1 MLSVPAPVVAAY
13 AAVPPP
19 MRGVFFMM
27 ISALGVVAMNVSV
40 RQIADDIHPFVIA
53 FFRHSIGVCLLA
65 PMLLR
70 PGHNPF
76 RTAQLPLHGLRALF
90 NVVAMLAYFLA
101 LTMEPLAKVVALTFT
116 APLLATVGAVL
127 ILGEK
132 VTKARYAALLIGLAG
147 ALIILRPWAVE
158 ISQGS
163 LLLILSSTTWAAALV
178 VIKVLSR
185 QDSPVTIAL
194 YASLLQLPFCLVAA
208 LFYWQWPTAYQWFI
222 IVLIAVF
229 GSTTQI
235 CLAQAFREADAT
247 VVLPADFT
255 KLVFAGLAGWLF
267 FSELPEIWIW
277 IGGTIVFAGV
287 FMNAWFEKRTRDAA
301 KQVAP
306 RTENSQ
312 SPGIPDGRL
321 PEPGHPA
328 NNNERQP

>member
-1 MLSVPAPVVAAY
+1 MSAVPAPLSAAY
-13 AAVPPP
+13 AAIPPP
-19 MRGVFFMM
+19 VRGVVFMM
-27 ISALGVVAMNVSV
+27 ISAMGVVAMNVSI

-53 FFRHSIGVCLLA
+53 LFRHSIGVCLLA
-65 PMLLR
+65 PMILR
-70 PGHNPF
+70 PGQNPF
-76 RTAQLPLHGLRALF
+76 RTAHLPLHGLRAFF
-90 NVVAMLAYFLA
+90 NVIAMLAYFLA

-132 VTKARYAALLIGLAG
+132 VTRARYGALILGLAG
-147 ALIILRPWAVE
+147 AMIILRPWAVE
-158 ISQGS
+158 VSTGS
-163 LLLILSSTTWAAALV
+163 LLLLLSSSTWAMALV

-185 QDSPVTIAL
+185 HDSPITIAL

-208 LFYWQWPTAYQWFI
+208 LFFWQWPTLNQWFFI
-222 IVLIAVF
+222 FLTAIF

-277 IGGTIVFAGV
+277 IGGTIVFVGV
-287 FMNAWFEKRTRDAA
+287 FLNAWFEKRAREATNLAP
-301 KQVAP
+301 VAEVSHTP
-306 RTENSQ
+306 PNNS
-312 SPGIPDGRL
+312 
-321 PEPGHPA
+321 
-328 NNNERQP
+328 ERPP

>member
-1 MLSVPAPVVAAY
+1 MPSVPVPVLAVY

-19 MRGVFFMM
+19 VRGVCFMM
-27 ISALGVVAMNVSV
+27 LSALGVVAMNVSI

-53 FFRHSIGVCLLA
+53 LFRHSIGVVLLA
-65 PMLLR
+65 PMILR
-70 PGHNPF
+70 RDHNPF
-76 RTAQLPLHGLRALF
+76 RTAHLPLHGLRALF

-132 VTKARYAALLIGLAG
+132 VSKPRAVALLVGLAG
-147 ALIILRPWAVE
+147 ALTILRPWAVE
-158 ISQGS
+158 ISAGS
-163 LLLILSSTTWAAALV
+163 MLLILSSTTWAMALV

-185 QDSPVTIAL
+185 HDGPVTIAL
-194 YASLLQLPFCLVAA
+194 YASLLQVPFCLAAA
-208 LFYWQWPTAYQWFI
+208 LFYWQWPTPYQWFMI
-222 IVLIAVF
+222 LLIAIF
-229 GSTTQI
+229 GSTTQL

-277 IGGTIVFAGV
+277 IGGTIVFTGV
-287 FMNAWFEKRTRDAA
+287 FLNAWFEKRARAA
-301 KQVAP
+301 ALLSAG
-306 RTENSQ
+306 TA
-312 SPGIPDGRL
+312 PGIAPA
-321 PEPGHPA
+321 PEVSQTPT
-328 NNNERQP
+328 NNNERPP

>member
-1 MLSVPAPVVAAY
+1 MPSVPAPVSAAY

-19 MRGVFFMM
+19 IRGVLFMM
-27 ISALGVVAMNVSV
+27 MSALGVVAMNVSV

-65 PMLLR
+65 PMFLR
-70 PGHNPF
+70 RGHNPF
-76 RTAQLPLHGLRALF
+76 RTAHLPLHGLRAFF
-90 NVVAMLAYFLA
+90 NVIAMLAYFLA

-116 APLLATVGAVL
+116 APLLATIGAVL

-132 VTKARYAALLIGLAG
+132 VSRARSVALAIGLGG

-158 ISQGS
+158 VSPGS

-185 QDSPVTIAL
+185 HDSPVTIAL
-194 YASLLQLPFCLVAA
+194 YASLLQLPFCLIAA
-208 LFYWQWPTAYQWFI
+208 LFFWQWPTSYQFFI
-222 IVLIAVF
+222 ILLIAVF
-229 GSTTQI
+229 GTTTQI

-277 IGGTIVFAGV
+277 IGGTIVFSGV
-287 FMNAWFEKRTRDAA
+287 FLNAWFEKRARDAA
-301 KQVAP
+301 RPVA
-306 RTENSQ
+306 S
-312 SPGIPDGRL
+312 G
-321 PEPGHPA
+321 
-328 NNNERQP
+328 